1 MRKSREESDKIKNL
15 ILRTV
20 REIDEQKSKYE
31 QRKMDGSLPTHAI
44 RPDDFTATE
53 LKKILEKTL
62 EKEQFWLEWAEG
74 LYLYWSSS
82 GSSDSL
88 DPLYPSSAG
97 VHVCFHRLNKVFCL
111 ITLIS
116 ILSGGLGS
124 KGIFCGAKLVEF
136 WHFWSLDV
144 NVYF

>member
-15 ILRTV
+15 ILQTV

-44 RPDDFTATE
+44 RPDDLTATE
-53 LKKILEKTL
+53 FKS
-62 EKEQFWLEWAEG
+62 ARAR
-74 LYLYWSSS
+74 SS
-82 GSSDSL
+82 GSL
-88 DPLYPSSAG
+88 DPLYPSSAR

-116 ILSGGLGS
+116 ILSGGLGG
-124 KGIFCGAKLVEF
+124 KDIFCGAKLVAF
-136 WHFWSLDV
+136 WHF
-144 NVYF
+144 